1 MRLYK
6 RKSKTTYTAF
16 IFIHRYNTDTWLK
29 RLKCSPLKFY
39 MGTMPQSPF
48 SLSFFH
54 LSSLFSESLWH
65 WDFRHSVLLTNA
77 YISWRLG
84 LCIFIAFSFWLSRY
98 FWNLCIW
105 VKGNIGPHISF
116 ISNMHPW
123 KKQLYCHFYV
133 IFWS

>member
-1 MRLYK
+1 
-6 RKSKTTYTAF
+6 
-16 IFIHRYNTDTWLK
+16 
-29 RLKCSPLKFY
+29 

-98 FWNLCIW
+98 SWNLCIW

-123 KKQLYCHFYV
+123 KKNNV
-133 IFWS
+133 IFTSFFGVNQSNERHEYNKLSKSIAVVQPPVIIHSFIQRTRKS